1 VQDVIVKGIY
11 NSAAKSVKKPINGFL
26 LPMKH
31 FAVYHNPERMGYS
44 AVSELCIVT
53 NKSVDNLIG
62 NRIWLI
68 QGEGKPRKYTL
79 RGTFIADSTRADTE
93 DGFRHLVRGQ
103 EGTLFKPH
111 IPIGALPWFDRFK
124 RSQGN
129 FAFGLQRIGDHA
141 IVAELKRISGVM

>member
-1 VQDVIVKGIY
+1 MPLCPY
-11 NSAAKSVKKPINGFL
+11 ETL
-26 LPMKH
+26 RRLPQ
-31 FAVYHNPERMGYS
+31 PERMGYS
-44 AVSELCIVT
+44 ADEVGELCIVT

-68 QGEGKPRKYTL
+68 QGEGRPRKYIL
-79 RGTFIADSTRADTE
+79 RGTFIADSACSDTE

-103 EGTLFKPH
+103 EGTLFKPR

-141 IVAELKRISGVM
+141 IVAELKRISGVV